1 MSIVLT
7 HPRTF
12 TGLGSGLAFD
22 PGATGAAIS
31 LKRTLVALVQDWTGS
46 AIGQRQWG
54 APIQRLREIAARA
67 RTPGWDGDDALPVS
81 VEAYREALQLIC
93 MLPSSVPV
101 PDIYPEATGA
111 ICFEWYGGKPA
122 HVLILALSGM
132 GRIEYSVLNE
142 DGSEG
147 HGRAPFHG
155 GLPRKIAQELASFLG
170 L

>member
-1 MSIVLT
+1 MSFALT

-22 PGATGAAIS
+22 PGVTGAANS
-31 LKRTLVALVQDWTGS
+31 LKRTLVVLVQDWTES

-67 RTPGWDGDDALPVS
+67 SAPRWDGEDASPVS
-81 VEAYREALQLIC
+81 VEAHREALQLIC

-111 ICFEWYGGKPA
+111 ICLEWYGGKPG
-122 HVLILALSGM
+122 HVLVLAVSGV

-155 GLPRKIAQELASFLG
+155 GLPRKIAQELASFLA